1 MSRGE
6 RQDSKL
12 MIWLL
17 CALTT
22 THDYGALAAPAQC
35 PGFA

>member
-17 CALTT
+17 YALTT
-22 THDYGALAAPAQC
+22 TQDYGHPAAPAQR
-35 PGFA
+35 PRSA